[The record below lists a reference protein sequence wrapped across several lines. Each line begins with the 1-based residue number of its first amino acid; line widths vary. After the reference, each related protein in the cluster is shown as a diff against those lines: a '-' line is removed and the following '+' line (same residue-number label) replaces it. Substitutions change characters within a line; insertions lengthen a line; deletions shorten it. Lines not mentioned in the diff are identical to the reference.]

1 MDDGRV
7 TRRSLPTQAITMP
20 QQMVVWIA
28 EQAEKRNT
36 SKSQIVR
43 EAIADRMERVEQ
55 LEQEPV
61 TA

>member
-7 TRRSLPTQAITMP
+7 IRRQFPTQAITMP

-36 SKSQIVR
+36 SKSEVVR
-43 EAIADRMERVEQ
+43 EAIAEQ
-55 LEQEPV
+55 MKRTEKEPAAV
-61 TA
+61 

>member
-28 EQAEKRNT
+28 EQAQKRNT
-36 SKSQIVR
+36 SKSEIVR
-43 EAIADRMERVEQ
+43 EAISEQMKRVEA
-55 LEQEPV
+55 EPA